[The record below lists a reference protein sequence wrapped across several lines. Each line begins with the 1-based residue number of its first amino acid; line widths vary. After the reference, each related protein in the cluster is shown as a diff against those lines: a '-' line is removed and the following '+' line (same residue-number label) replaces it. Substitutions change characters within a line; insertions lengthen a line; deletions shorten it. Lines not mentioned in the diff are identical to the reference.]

1 MRIGLSSGETGPS
14 LFSVADEVLEPPEQF
29 RVSVQKR
36 GGELDQLGPA
46 DHLLVEEDQ
55 AAEEVVVH
63 FRTSQSL
70 PDFVEEG
77 KLVEAAE
84 LSGLGESDVSKA
96 VGFLLFRRRVA
107 DSAGRSLDAGR
118 SIGSGG
124 DGNCGGDAA
133 AALADALLAARH
145 ARAKFCGPE
154 LKAADGGR
162 IFLGQAAIDGQ
173 S

>member
-84 LSGLGESDVSKA
+84 LSGLGESDVTKA

-107 DSAGRSLDAGR
+107 PQR
-118 SIGSGG
+118 
-124 DGNCGGDAA
+124 
-133 AALADALLAARH
+133 
-145 ARAKFCGPE
+145 
-154 LKAADGGR
+154 
-162 IFLGQAAIDGQ
+162 
-173 S
+173 